1 MTLAL
6 TPLWASLVMNER
18 LPRWGEPPVMPAHL
32 YKMPNSWQS
41 VFAENAVCFC
51 AGSKG
56 DSGARL

>member
-1 MTLAL
+1 
-6 TPLWASLVMNER
+6 
-18 LPRWGEPPVMPAHL
+18 VMPAHL